1 MLLRLVGEKIFRM
14 HEADLRDAQSD
25 GEVGVYYSSTN
36 YQHSLEHVLQLR
48 QEILKDF
55 PNMKD
60 SEMEVMEVRSKNNTG
75 HTALYIRIPIDE
87 YLKLRNA
94 GKISIK

>member
-1 MLLRLVGEKIFRM
+1 MLLRLVAKEIFRM
-14 HEADLRDAQSD
+14 HEADLRNAQSD
-25 GEVGVYYSSTN
+25 GEVGLYYSSTN
-36 YQHSLEHVLQLR
+36 YQHSLEYVLQLR
-48 QEILKDF
+48 HEILKDF

-60 SEMEVMEVRSKNNTG
+60 SEMEVREIRSMNNAG

-94 GKISIK
+94 GEISIK